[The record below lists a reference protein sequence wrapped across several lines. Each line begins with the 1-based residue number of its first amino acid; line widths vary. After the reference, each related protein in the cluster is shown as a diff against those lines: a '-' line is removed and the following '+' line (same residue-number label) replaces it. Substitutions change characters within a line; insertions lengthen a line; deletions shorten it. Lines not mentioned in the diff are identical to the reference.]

1 MLKTINIKGNEYVQ
15 VCERIRAFRVLH
27 PLWSIETAIAEN
39 ANGCVLMTATIKDEH
54 GRVLATGH
62 AFEKKD
68 STFINQTS
76 YIENCETSAVGRALG
91 ILGIGVDT
99 AIASAEEVA
108 TAQANQPPQPGE
120 AGNGTGTSLDTVLD
134 RKAKIKLLQELV
146 GHLTTEQKA
155 AFKTQYPNGTKG
167 LRDAGLAK
175 LENELREAIAQGQQQ
190 SEKAA

>member
-1 MLKTINIKGNEYVQ
+1 
-15 VCERIRAFRVLH
+15 
-27 PLWSIETAIAEN
+27 
-39 ANGCVLMTATIKDEH
+39 MTATIKDEH

-62 AFEKKD
+62 AFEKKA

-108 TAQANQPPQPGE
+108 TAQANQQPQPSESGDG
-120 AGNGTGTSLDTVLD
+120 AGTSLDIVLD

-146 GHLTTEQKA
+146 GQLTAEQKA
-155 AFKTQYPNGTKG
+155 EFKAQYPNGTKG
-167 LRDAGLAK
+167 LRDSGLAK
-175 LENELREAIAQGQQQ
+175 LESELREAIAQGQQQ